1 MLRCCCVSLPGNVKK
16 RLVDLALPL
25 FQESEDEKLLVEQP
39 GNMSRDV
46 QAISGFCWI
55 AVIVVC
61 LHIDIHR
68 SRFEH
73 ILSVSLYVGV
83 VIVADRTMLWH
94 VAATWLRWS
103 VQNNSCKLVSAA
115 LVHHSQKQLVQSTFG
130 RAVPCHRKYSRRSI
144 QSQTISGIYPA
155 INWFEGKPSGNHVFS
170 HEKWGVVL

>member
-1 MLRCCCVSLPGNVKK
+1 MLSELMLRCCCVSLPGNVKK

-46 QAISGFCWI
+46 QPISGFCWI

-94 VAATWLRWS
+94 VAATAPGSGGLCRTTAASWSPQQWFITPRNGSFRVPLAAQCLAIENTVEGAYNLR
-103 VQNNSCKLVSAA
+103 
-115 LVHHSQKQLVQSTFG
+115 
-130 RAVPCHRKYSRRSI
+130 
-144 QSQTISGIYPA
+144 QSQAYTQQ
-155 INWFEGKPSGNHVFS
+155 
-170 HEKWGVVL
+170 